1 MNRTQQT
8 NKNVSMLAGIIVMA
22 VIAVGVGYLL
32 GSWMINLFS
41 GGGDLNQ
48 AAGNNPGSEITITD
62 SGTQVNATTPTVPDA
77 NFTPNAQQDGQ
88 GLYVVQLGAFNS
100 AANAERLKS
109 ELEAKGYPNVV
120 ITEGPPYKV
129 QLKASQTSE
138 EANSLKEQV
147 KNDGYVDVFVVH
159 N

>member
-48 AAGNNPGSEITITD
+48 AAGTNSGPEISVID
-62 SGTQVNATTPTVPDA
+62 PGTQVNATSPTLPDA
-77 NFTPNAQQDGQ
+77 SFTPNAELEGQ

-100 AANAERLKS
+100 LANAERLKA
-109 ELEAKGYPNVV
+109 ELEAKGYPGVV
-120 ITEGPPYKV
+120 VTEGPPYKV
-129 QLKASQTSE
+129 QLKASQSVE
-138 EANSLKEQV
+138 EAQNLKEQV